1 MIRRTLIVLA
11 ILILPVFLGISLL
24 QQKNLKR
31 GQSLLLAAYTDPIN
45 QIAVSVHLTRNLNDL
60 FFLAAE
66 FNPPSGYHLYS
77 KDLPRNGLN
86 GQGRPTLLEL
96 PPTSRIQSAGVL
108 AESVSSAMV
117 SYQPDGPSVYPD
129 GPVTLT
135 LPIKLPPVT
144 GWVKDQISLTYM
156 ACSESDCKVPTV
168 GKLITVSIPGALT
181 LMP

>member
-11 ILILPVFLGISLL
+11 ILILPIFLGISHA
-24 QQKNLKR
+24 QQKNLDR

-45 QIAVSVHLTRNLNDL
+45 QIAVSVHLTRKLNDS
-60 FFLAAE
+60 FFLTAE
-66 FNPPSGYHLYS
+66 FIPPAGYHLYS
-77 KDLPRNGLN
+77 KDLPRSGMN

-96 PPTSRIQSAGVL
+96 PPNSRMQSTGVL

-117 SYQPDGPSVYPD
+117 GHQPDGPAVYPD

-135 LPIKLPPVT
+135 LPIKLPPVS
-144 GWVKDQISLTYM
+144 GWVEDQISVTYM
-156 ACSESDCKVPTV
+156 ACSESVCKVPTV
-168 GKLITVSIPGALT
+168 GKLITVSIPGAFS